1 MVNIDTIYKDIGKAM
16 KGICDMIYAKNRPKS
31 VDKRPSSYIVVRLPS
46 GIFNQE
52 IGYDGAYNDY
62 TTTAQIEVYV
72 RNKVSRSNANGF
84 DIGTTSDKV
93 SQVLKRF
100 PIDTENLTVVR
111 PIVTMQADD
120 GDGFDVTIIQGQLR
134 TK

>member
-1 MVNIDTIYKDIGKAM
+1 MITIDTIYKDIGKAM

-72 RNKVSRSNANGF
+72 RNKVSRNNVNDF
-84 DIGTTSDKV
+84 DLSTTSDKV
-93 SQVLKRF
+93 AQILKRF
-100 PIDTENLTVVR
+100 PINTDNLTVIR
-111 PIVTMQADD
+111 PMVTMQADD

>member
-1 MVNIDTIYKDIGKAM
+1 MITIDTIYKDIGKAM

-72 RNKVSRSNANGF
+72 RNKVSRNNVNDF
-84 DIGTTSDKV
+84 DLSTTSDKV
-93 SQVLKRF
+93 AQILKRF
-100 PIDTENLTVVR
+100 PINTDNLTVIR
-111 PIVTMQADD
+111 PMVTMQADD
-120 GDGFDVTIIQGQLR
+120 GDGFDMTIIQGQLI